1 MRDGEAST
9 QADLRA
15 RIEALDKAQ
24 LECDALK
31 NKLVEAEA
39 LLDAKKKK
47 SLEPIAKTDDL
58 TRQLSCLDEHNKKLV
73 EQSGKSEA
81 GLQDCKAKL
90 KELEESLNL
99 DKVIII

>member
-1 MRDGEAST
+1 M
-9 QADLRA
+9 
-15 RIEALDKAQ
+15 
-24 LECDALK
+24 K

-73 EQSGKSEA
+73 KESSKNEA
-81 GLQDCKAKL
+81 ELQDCKAKL
-90 KELEESLNL
+90 KEIEKSLNL
-99 DKVIII
+99 KKVMTT